1 MVNKMWY
8 KRKVS
13 VVNKLLVNK
22 VEKKVE
28 NKRVHIFYKE
38 KRFFF
43 CKFAGEYKVIIKL

>member
-1 MVNKMWY
+1 MWY
-8 KRKVS
+8 KRKGS

-43 CKFAGEYKVIIKL
+43 ANLQGNIKL